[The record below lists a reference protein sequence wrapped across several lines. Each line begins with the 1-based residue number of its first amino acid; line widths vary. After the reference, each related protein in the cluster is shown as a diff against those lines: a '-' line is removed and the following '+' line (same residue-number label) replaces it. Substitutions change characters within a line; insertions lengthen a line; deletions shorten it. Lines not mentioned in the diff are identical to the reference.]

1 MKVTKFGDPAIHISK
16 NIVKKTQKK
25 HFKVLKRIFTV
36 EYRPTYAVNVLY
48 FSDIFKMDFR
58 KIP

>member
-36 EYRPTYAVNVLY
+36 EFRPTYAVNVLY
-48 FSDIFKMDFR
+48 F
-58 KIP
+58 